1 MYLYIYIHMCICIDI
16 DQFFSYCH
24 SLCYD
29 QSLLATLRL
38 LASASFAMGPGIHH
52 WKPYEWRGWLAR
64 PQSLGSPKDEV
75 KFYEGFSDLFSRGH
89 DTLRWSFIRRMC
101 TVLCFCGRSPFASS
115 SCLFQDAWIGMM
127 HPSDPSPSSV
137 LSRSSRSGVLDS
149 RRWHMLSIYVTL
161 GILNQTLWLSF
172 AATPDATA
180 HRFDIDKRFVAYLAV
195 LCNAVYVPGSW
206 LCTWLLRSH
215 GLAKVVTMACWLQLF
230 GSFLRWFS
238 DLVLRPLVPT
248 LGFLGLF
255 CGQGIAAVASPLIM
269 NTPAVFADA
278 WFGKREREGVLAA
291 GALAPIFGQGLG
303 SAVAG
308 FIVSPD
314 GQGTETLLAGQ
325 ALLSLI
331 VALWTINQF
340 LDAPGTRIA
349 ANGSSARE
357 TFHLLCQPYFFLI
370 LLIFN
375 CGMALAASTLTL
387 FGDIASSC
395 GYTSTEAG
403 LASGLFMIGGVAG
416 SLGTGSL
423 LGATRAYQTILRCA
437 ILSAVIFGCLFL
449 AMLRPENLAGLLITV
464 TFFGTFMMSSL
475 PALLSNAVEATF
487 PTPPEISTTLLF
499 NSAILLQVFFTP
511 LAQSILNQDDGCP
524 SWGSKYS
531 TFNVFIGF
539 FGCLLPAAFYCGK
552 SNRLLAE
559 NQEETNR
566 S

>member
-1 MYLYIYIHMCICIDI
+1 MCICIDI
-16 DQFFSYCH
+16 YLFFAYCY

-29 QSLLATLRL
+29 QFLLATPRL

-52 WKPYEWRGWLAR
+52 WKPYEWRDWLAR
-64 PQSLGSPKDEV
+64 PQSLGSPKDEGEALWFMMV
-75 KFYEGFSDLFSRGH
+75 IPTFFQGDMILWGGVSLGACVLFYMFVAVALLH
-89 DTLRWSFIRRMC
+89 Q
-101 TVLCFCGRSPFASS
+101 AAA
-115 SCLFQDAWIGMM
+115 LFQDAWIRMM
-127 HPSDPSPSSV
+127 HPTDPSPSSV

>member
-1 MYLYIYIHMCICIDI
+1 M
-16 DQFFSYCH
+16 FVAVA
-24 SLCYD
+24 
-29 QSLLATLRL
+29 LLHQA
-38 LASASFAMGPGIHH
+38 AA
-52 WKPYEWRGWLAR
+52 
-64 PQSLGSPKDEV
+64 
-75 KFYEGFSDLFSRGH
+75 
-89 DTLRWSFIRRMC
+89 
-101 TVLCFCGRSPFASS
+101 
-115 SCLFQDAWIGMM
+115 LFQDAWIRMM
-127 HPSDPSPSSV
+127 HPTDPSPSSV